1 MRPRLAYV
9 SESVGKVPPQAVD
22 IEQALVGACLLGGG
36 ALRNVSGIIEAHQLY
51 HDPTRKVWEVM
62 IELDREGAAIDI
74 LTVTQRAAAKGIL
87 DEIGGAF
94 FITQLASR
102 VSSGANAEYHARV
115 VQEKYIQRQLI
126 TLGLNLAAMDESAD
140 VFDVLDMA
148 TAMIADVNSIPSGR
162 DPRNAAEIAAE
173 IVDDRKKPV
182 FVSLGMGQLDHHVRL
197 KPKDVMVIGARPS
210 VGKTTFAVNACMNMA
225 RAGHK
230 VLFISLE
237 MTERDLV
244 AKITSALT
252 GINAERITLGDIDDA
267 DRTRIAAANAEHG
280 VWLPRILVEDLASL
294 KSSQVAG
301 IIHRAVKRHGVEVA
315 VIDYL
320 QCVDGEGD
328 TPVDRMTHISRACKA
343 AAKSSG
349 VRLIEL
355 SQLKRRDGAEEAPVM
370 SDLREA
376 GQIEADGDIIVMLGR
391 RKGESVLT
399 AYVEKNKVG
408 PIGTVELA
416 FDLARQQIG
425 HGFAP
430 HASAQFPAKP
440 KTDDGTPF

>member
-9 SESVGKVPPQAVD
+9 SDSIGRVPPQAVD

-36 ALRNVSGIIEAHQLY
+36 ALRNVSGIIEAHQIY
-51 HDPTRKVWEVM
+51 HDHTRKVWEIM

-74 LTVTQRAAAKGIL
+74 LMVTQRAAAKGIL

-94 FITQLASR
+94 FIAQLASR
-102 VSSGANAEYHARV
+102 VSSGANAEYHARI

-126 TLGLNLAAMDESAD
+126 ALGHNLAALDEGAD

-148 TAMIADVNSIPSGR
+148 TAMVADVNSIPSGR
-162 DPRNAAEIAAE
+162 DPRNAAEVAAE
-173 IVDDRKKPV
+173 IVDDRKRPV
-182 FVSLGMGQLDHHVRL
+182 FVSLGMGRLDDHVRL

-252 GINAERITLGDIDDA
+252 GIDAERITLGDIDEA

-280 VWLPRILVEDLASL
+280 VWMPRILIEDLAAL
-294 KSSQVAG
+294 KASQLSG
-301 IIHRAVKRHGVEVA
+301 IIHRAVKRHGVEVV

-320 QCVDGEGD
+320 QCVEGEGD

-343 AAKSSG
+343 AAKSTG

>member
-9 SESVGKVPPQAVD
+9 SDSIGRVPPQAVD

-36 ALRNVSGIIEAHQLY
+36 ALRSVSGIIEPHQIY
-51 HDPTRKVWEVM
+51 HDHTRKVWEIM

-94 FITQLASR
+94 FIAQLASR
-102 VSSGANAEYHARV
+102 VSSGANAEYHARI

-126 TLGLNLAAMDESAD
+126 ALGHNLAALDEGAD

-148 TAMIADVNSIPSGR
+148 TAMVADVNSIPSGR
-162 DPRNAAEIAAE
+162 DPRNAAEVAAE
-173 IVDDRKKPV
+173 IVDDRKRPV
-182 FVSLGMGQLDHHVRL
+182 FVSLGMGRLDDHVRL

-252 GINAERITLGDIDDA
+252 GIDAERITLGDIDEA

-280 VWLPRILVEDLASL
+280 VWMPRILIEDLAAL
-294 KSSQVAG
+294 KASQLSG
-301 IIHRAVKRHGVEVA
+301 IIHRAVKRHGVEVV

-320 QCVDGEGD
+320 QCVEGEGD

-343 AAKSSG
+343 AAKSTG

-391 RKGESVLT
+391 RKGEGLLT

>member
-9 SESVGKVPPQAVD
+9 NDSIGKVPPQAVD

-252 GINAERITLGDIDDA
+252 GIDAERITLGDIDDA

-280 VWLPRILVEDLASL
+280 VWLPRILIEDLASL
-294 KSSQVAG
+294 KASQVAG

-391 RKGESVLT
+391 RKGESVLK